1 MFLTSPHQTPYGAW
15 RKTLLGVFMKLQPLK
30 DSFREMDVNT
40 LLCRLNL
47 FKKVESSIIKK
58 VAFLEFMVYISSLR

>member
-15 RKTLLGVFMKLQPLK
+15 RKTLLEFFMKLQPIK

-47 FKKVESSIIKK
+47 LKVESSIIKK